1 MEADFGFE
9 GWRWRL
15 KERAEFL
22 VDVAECAIVQEEGFI
37 NFGEAFEDGGVGGEV
52 FAHFDEGPDDEETHL
67 YRLGTVEHCGSHE
80 RAMFREGEGQILPVM
95 ATPGF

>member
-1 MEADFGFE
+1 MEADFGFG

-22 VDVAECAIVQEEGFI
+22 VDVAE
-37 NFGEAFEDGGVGGEV
+37 
-52 FAHFDEGPDDEETHL
+52 
-67 YRLGTVEHCGSHE
+67 
-80 RAMFREGEGQILPVM
+80 RAMFRKGEGQILPVM